1 MRRTGLLS
9 LLIMVTSSNAAGQV
23 RPAPAAAEP
32 IAYTLRF
39 PDPSTHYVE
48 VEAEVPT
55 GRRVSVDLFM
65 PVWTPG
71 SYLVREYSRNVEAV
85 EAHAG
90 AVRLAVAKT
99 AKNRWRVQTNGASS
113 VTVRYRVYGREMSVR
128 NNFIDADF
136 ALLNGAATFLSLA
149 GDTAPRPHEV
159 VVELPAAWKT
169 SITPMPSAPG
179 GNANHYLAPDFD
191 TLVDSPIVAGNP
203 AVYEFTVQGKPHVL
217 VNIGEGGVWDGRK
230 SVADVQKV
238 VETVAAFWGT
248 IPYDGTSSS
257 T

>member
-1 MRRTGLLS
+1 MRGTGLLS
-9 LLIMVTSSNAAGQV
+9 LLPLLIMVTSSNAAGER

-71 SYLVREYSRNVEAV
+71 SSLVREYSRNVEAV

-90 AVRLAVAKT
+90 AVRLAVTKT
-99 AKNRWRVQTNGASS
+99 AKNRWRVQNNGASS
-113 VTVRYRVYGREMSVR
+113 VTLRYRVYGREMSVR

-136 ALLNGAATFLSLA
+136 ALLNGAAPFISLA

-159 VVELPAAWKT
+159 VVELPKAWKT

-179 GNANHYLAPDFD
+179 GGANHYLTPDFD
-191 TLVDSPIVAGNP
+191 KLGDSPLLARHP
-203 AVYEFTVQGKPHVL
+203 AVDQFPRPGQ
-217 VNIGEGGVWDGRK
+217 
-230 SVADVQKV
+230 
-238 VETVAAFWGT
+238 
-248 IPYDGTSSS
+248 
-257 T
+257 